1 MWGAREMGYRVV
13 FWDCLWFLVW
23 ALVCFILLKTF
34 GFNILL
40 SSLGVVFGLV
50 YGITAVQWYIKGI
63 EKNGEFRATRKM
75 WAFLLLAII
84 VIVPLAVYS
93 GLSFGLAGAR
103 QMISFVYPILLAFI
117 ATRIGLILNLERKQ
131 KKHILSKG
139 FWILSLYTSPET
151 EKK

>member
-50 YGITAVQWYIKGI
+50 YGISA
-63 EKNGEFRATRKM
+63 RASAQSGRPHIN
-75 WAFLLLAII
+75 AF
-84 VIVPLAVYS
+84 
-93 GLSFGLAGAR
+93 
-103 QMISFVYPILLAFI
+103 QMSDDFFQLAFKDMQ
-117 ATRIGLILNLERKQ
+117 TR
-131 KKHILSKG
+131 G
-139 FWILSLYTSPET
+139 FS
-151 EKK
+151 